1 MSTSRSCKKRSCQSS
16 RPSGSRGISKWF
28 SRCLCTS
35 WGRSPQKY
43 VNFMWVWV
51 NTYRYI
57 FNGMNIHKSQLFWGS
72 PGVPGFW
79 LIALCVHLEHA
90 LKVKG
95 FFPQAPDQSWE
106 MLSAEREVIEIEG
119 RCGLQPIWDEIFLL
133 ADWLHVPHV
142 RWLERVVVC
151 LVVPNPL
158 KTRFSDFDEEID
170 SLRTTDTS
178 SAEALGGAISFPQLL
193 LSMTK
198 MPCYTVAVC
207 LQVVLAR

>member
-1 MSTSRSCKKRSCQSS
+1 
-16 RPSGSRGISKWF
+16 
-28 SRCLCTS
+28 
-35 WGRSPQKY
+35 
-43 VNFMWVWV
+43 
-51 NTYRYI
+51 
-57 FNGMNIHKSQLFWGS
+57 
-72 PGVPGFW
+72 
-79 LIALCVHLEHA
+79 
-90 LKVKG
+90 
-95 FFPQAPDQSWE
+95 